1 MPLEFLLPLLNNPI
15 LLSCF
20 LVASY
25 IILYTLLKLI
35 QTGLLVLGLGSTCT
49 GTVLLLGQF
58 FNSGGLVNE
67 LFHLTKGV
75 PDVIPGVILFVG
87 GLYTLQTAQSLKA
100 LENQELREI
109 QDMIASILKIS
120 QPTLRDTKSEPKWIK
135 AEDVESED

>member
-15 LLSCF
+15 LLFCF

-49 GTVLLLGQF
+49 GAVLLLSQF

-75 PDVIPGVILFVG
+75 PDIIPGVVLFVG

-100 LENQELREI
+100 SENQELREI
-109 QDMIASILKIS
+109 QDMIASIPKTS
-120 QPTLRDTKSEPKWIK
+120 QPTIRDTKSEPKRIK
-135 AEDVESED
+135 VEDVESED